1 MEKLKK
7 FFLEEY
13 VYGYKKFDYIFMV
26 SLIAMQV
33 IAFII
38 YPDSPISIIAGI
50 LGTIATVLCA
60 KGKITYLVYGFI
72 QTFLFIIIDYQA
84 KLYIDTAEQVFYL
97 LTMVYAIFSWK
108 KNLKKS
114 EEGSQEIVAKQLSL
128 KAWILIIVAIIILTI
143 AVGLFGISI
152 GSEQAFTDAFSN
164 ILAIFGQIL
173 CVACYKEQW
182 ILWIILDIA
191 DIKMY
196 AFAGNPVLAVMY
208 VGWTINCIYGW
219 YNWNKSIKKE
229 HKTKKELKK

>member
-1 MEKLKK
+1 MKKLKEL
-7 FFLEEY
+7 FLEEY
-13 VYGYKKFDYIFMV
+13 VYGYKPFDYIFMAI
-26 SLIAMQV
+26 LIIMQV

-38 YPDSPISIIAGI
+38 YPDSPISIVAGI

-60 KGKITYLVYGFI
+60 KGKISYLAYGFI

-97 LTMVYAIFSWK
+97 ITMVYAIFSWK
-108 KNLKKS
+108 KRLKKTD
-114 EEGSQEIVAKQLSL
+114 EGSQEIEAKSLSL
-128 KAWILIIVAIIILTI
+128 KAWILIIIAITILTI
-143 AVGLFGISI
+143 GVGLIGVAI

-173 CVACYKEQW
+173 CVLCYKEQW

-219 YNWNKSIKKE
+219 YNWTKSIKNN
-229 HKTKKELKK
+229 KKKIKK

>member
-1 MEKLKK
+1 MEKLKNL
-7 FFLEEY
+7 FLSEY
-13 VYGYKKFDYIFMV
+13 VYGYKTFDYIFMV
-26 SLIAMQV
+26 ALIVMQ
-33 IAFII
+33 IITFII
-38 YPDSPISIIAGI
+38 YPDSPISIVAGI

-108 KNLKKS
+108 KNLKKTD
-114 EEGSQEIVAKQLSL
+114 EGSQEIEAKKLSL
-128 KAWILIIVAIIILTI
+128 KAWISIIIAITVLTI
-143 AVGLFGISI
+143 AVGLFGVYI
-152 GSEQAFTDAFSN
+152 GSAQAFTDAFSN
-164 ILAIFGQIL
+164 ILAIFAQIL
-173 CVACYKEQW
+173 CVLCYKEQW

-219 YNWNKSIKKE
+219 YNWNKS
-229 HKTKKELKK
+229 LKK

>member
-1 MEKLKK
+1 MKKLKEL
-7 FFLEEY
+7 FLEEY
-13 VYGYKKFDYIFMV
+13 VYGYKAFDYIFMA
-26 SLIAMQV
+26 SLIIMQV

-38 YPDSPISIIAGI
+38 YPDSPISIVAGI

-108 KNLKKS
+108 KNLKKT
-114 EEGSQEIVAKQLSL
+114 EEGSQEIEAKKLSL
-128 KAWILIIVAIIILTI
+128 KAWIGITVAITILTI
-143 AVGLFGISI
+143 AVGLFGVYI
-152 GSEQAFTDAFSN
+152 GSAQAFTDAFSN

-173 CVACYKEQW
+173 CVLCYTEQW
-182 ILWIILDIA
+182 ILWLILDIA

-219 YNWNKSIKKE
+219 YNWNKSMKNNKKDN
-229 HKTKKELKK
+229 K